1 MEEKL
6 LRDAQYRKGASIAYF
21 NSLNSAITLV
31 TATAPKTLS
40 MEKKLAMIEEI
51 KLAFL
56 DKYKDY
62 YATTVAQ
69 IGAPYS
75 ATDTIIKVRA
85 TKTQEELR
93 KLYREMSEDE
103 RKDGDIRKVVDERL
117 AELKKNDTAQN
128 APKESG
134 VATG

>member
-85 TKTQEELR
+85 TRTQEELR

>member
-31 TATAPKTLS
+31 DGIATKTWSL
-40 MEKKLAMIEEI
+40 EKRMAMIDEI

>member
-31 TATAPKTLS
+31 TAYLPKTAS
-40 MEKKLAMIEEI
+40 MEKRMAMIDEI
-51 KLAFL
+51 KEKFL

-117 AELKKNDTAQN
+117 AELKKNDT
-128 APKESG
+128 KEKS
-134 VATG
+134 A